1 MLRIGRCFS
10 WERRRLAGI
19 FVIRALR
26 ARAGETPAL
35 PRGKASTRARGYD
48 GGANEPDGDAMP
60 AETADDRRRALRDL
74 VAAKSLILGRE
85 TKLVSGATSRFYFDM
100 KQTTFHPEGAAL
112 IADLTLDAL
121 GTPPPRFVAGLEMGA
136 VPVVAAAVLRSGQRG
151 SPLEGFCVRKAA
163 KDHGTQRLVERDISA
178 GARVAV
184 VEDVTTTGGSAMQAV
199 RAVRSAGG
207 RVERVITVVDRLQ
220 GARQALARED
230 LKLIAILDAGDF
242 DLGDARRG

>member
-1 MLRIGRCFS
+1 
-10 WERRRLAGI
+10 
-19 FVIRALR
+19 
-26 ARAGETPAL
+26 
-35 PRGKASTRARGYD
+35 
-48 GGANEPDGDAMP
+48 MP
-60 AETADDRRRALRDL
+60 AETAADRRRALRDL

-151 SPLEGFCVRKAA
+151 SPLEGFCIRKAA
-163 KDHGTQRLVERDISA
+163 KDHGTQRLVERDIPA

-199 RAVRSAGG
+199 RAVRAAGG

-230 LKLIAILDAGDF
+230 LELIAILDAGDF
-242 DLGDARRG
+242 DLGDARHD

>member
-1 MLRIGRCFS
+1 
-10 WERRRLAGI
+10 
-19 FVIRALR
+19 
-26 ARAGETPAL
+26 
-35 PRGKASTRARGYD
+35 
-48 GGANEPDGDAMP
+48 MP
-60 AETADDRRRALRDL
+60 ADDRRRALRDL

-163 KDHGTQRLVERDISA
+163 KDHGTQRLVERDIPA

-199 RAVRSAGG
+199 RAVRSSGG

-230 LKLIAILDAGDF
+230 LELIAILDAGDF
-242 DLGDARRG
+242 DLGDARHD